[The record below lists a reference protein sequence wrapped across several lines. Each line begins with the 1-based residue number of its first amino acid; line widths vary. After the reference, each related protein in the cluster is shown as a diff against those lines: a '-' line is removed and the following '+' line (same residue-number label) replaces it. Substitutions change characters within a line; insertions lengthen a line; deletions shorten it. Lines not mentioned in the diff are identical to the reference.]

1 MEEYMP
7 VALVTSAYSMLATT
21 SLIGM
26 GNGVTKETFDW
37 IFSEPKIV
45 RSSAIICRLMDDM
58 VFHKFE
64 QKRGHVASVVECYMK
79 HDAVP
84 MPILMR
90 VVNLARVIDV
100 IYKYEYGYTPSG
112 TIL

>member
-79 HDAVP
+79 HDGASEQETHKEFNKQVRDAWKD
-84 MPILMR
+84 I
-90 VVNLARVIDV
+90 N
-100 IYKYEYGYTPSG
+100 E
-112 TIL
+112 